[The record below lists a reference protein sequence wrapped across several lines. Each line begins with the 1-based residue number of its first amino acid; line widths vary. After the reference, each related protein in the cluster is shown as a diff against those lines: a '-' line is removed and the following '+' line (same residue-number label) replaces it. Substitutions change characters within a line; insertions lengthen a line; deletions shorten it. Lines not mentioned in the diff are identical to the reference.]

1 MKGWI
6 ALDIDGT
13 ITVDKYSVPTPVIM
27 YLHELQS
34 SGWNIAIATGRSSI
48 FASMA
53 LSELNFPY
61 TLIVQNG
68 SAVLQMPG
76 KKILH
81 KKYLPASSILAVEKA
96 FEEIDG
102 NFLVYSGCEKGDFC
116 YYKPKNLSLKQQ
128 AYVHQLQLREKEPP
142 RPLDSFEGL
151 VDTPLIKCFGSKEQM
166 LSLAEKLRQTG
177 LFQIA
182 FIRDPFDGEGARLLL
197 LTDRATSK
205 GTALE
210 EMIRQQG
217 RGQVVIAAGDDENDE
232 SLLLKADVKIA
243 MAQAPDSL
251 KKLADWVAGPV
262 EELGIIPALQ
272 WALQYGY

>member
-13 ITVDKYSVPTPVIM
+13 ITVDKYTVPAPVIR

-34 SGWNIAIATGRSSI
+34 SGWSLAIATGRSFL
-48 FASMA
+48 FASMV
-53 LSELNFPY
+53 LSEFPFPY

-68 SAVLQMPG
+68 SAILQMPD
-76 KKILH
+76 KKILY
-81 KKYLPASSILAVEKA
+81 KKYLPTSSILVVEKA
-96 FEEIDG
+96 FEGIDG

-116 YYKPKNLSLKQQ
+116 YYRPKDLSPKQQ

-142 RPLDSFEGL
+142 RPIVSFEGL
-151 VDTPLIKCFGSKEQM
+151 DDTPLIKCFGSAEQM
-166 LSLAEKLRQTG
+166 LNLAEKLHQTG
-177 LFQIA
+177 LFQVA
-182 FIRDPFDGEGARLLL
+182 LIRDPFDGEGGRLLL
-197 LTDRATSK
+197 LTDQAASK

-217 RGQVVIAAGDDENDE
+217 KGQAVIAAGDDENDE
-232 SLLLKADVKIA
+232 SMLLKADVKIA

-251 KKLADWVAGPV
+251 KKLADWVAGPA
-262 EELGIIPALQ
+262 EQLGIIPALQ